1 MSAVIVVSSH
11 PSKAKA
17 VRGQRSRQ
25 SAKKRSSSK
34 SSGWES
40 ARSSVAPSD
49 PESDM
54 QDDMSIAPTRDIDA
68 GDEDQSEEESIHFSE
83 SDSEED
89 EDIENAGQDEPAV
102 ATSSKK
108 SGKKLKATGPPPM
121 EKFINQ
127 TAFDM
132 YFAHSSSQARVSQNV
147 LTSLMEPLSHQE
159 VLSLERDVHRKA
171 EQRTEIQR
179 LRRHHESYFPHYWM
193 ELHNGFNL
201 LFYGY
206 GSKRTTLTAFGREYC
221 ASRGHV
227 VIINGYKKGVN
238 LKSIL
243 FSIEGIPDLMQL
255 ETTTAGWEGQLRR
268 IYEFFRRNE
277 NPPLYLIV
285 HNIDAPP
292 LRDSKVRTLLSTLAL
307 HPRIHLIASVDN
319 INAGF
324 LWSSSEL
331 SARKH
336 VHTDRNTAIP
346 PDRGYAWLFHDLTT
360 FQPYIDEM
368 KSRDV
373 SILPSQGQ
381 ILSGTVG
388 SGQALSEEGMSH
400 VLASVTEKAKK
411 LFRLL
416 AKRQMAAIES
426 STGKQPTGITGLEN
440 YGTQYDL
447 LFNEARKEFLA
458 TSDVA
463 LRALLGEFMDHDMI
477 KSGGQPEVLWI
488 PAGKE
493 VMRRVLQKLPVD

>member
-1 MSAVIVVSSH
+1 MELH
-11 PSKAKA
+11 
-17 VRGQRSRQ
+17 
-25 SAKKRSSSK
+25 
-34 SSGWES
+34 
-40 ARSSVAPSD
+40 
-49 PESDM
+49 
-54 QDDMSIAPTRDIDA
+54 A
-68 GDEDQSEEESIHFSE
+68 GDEDQSEEESIHFSD
-83 SDSEED
+83 SNSEEEER
-89 EDIENAGQDEPAV
+89 EDPGQDEPAM
-102 ATSSKK
+102 ASPSRKRGKK
-108 SGKKLKATGPPPM
+108 SKVTGPPPM
-121 EKFINQ
+121 ENFINK

-132 YFAHSSSQARVSQNV
+132 YFAHASSRAKVSQNV
-147 LTSLMEPLSHQE
+147 LTSLVEPLTHQE
-159 VLSLERDVHRKA
+159 VLELEKEVGRKA
-171 EQRTEIQR
+171 EASTEIQR
-179 LRRHHESYFPHYWM
+179 LGRFHESYFPYYWM

-206 GSKRTTLTAFGREYC
+206 GSKRNILTAFGKQYC
-221 ASRGHV
+221 ANRGHV

-243 FSIEGIPDLMQL
+243 SAIEGIPDLIHI

-268 IYEFFRRNE
+268 IYEFFRRTE
-277 NPPLYLIV
+277 SSPLYLII
-285 HNIDAPP
+285 HNVDSPP
-292 LRDSKVRTLLSTLAL
+292 LRDPKVRTSLSTLAL

-319 INAGF
+319 INASVI
-324 LWSSSEL
+324 WSSSEL

-336 VHTDRNTAIP
+336 PPTSSNTSIP

-360 FQPYIDEM
+360 FRPYIDEM

-373 SILPSQGQ
+373 SSLPSQGQ
-381 ILSGTVG
+381 IFSGTTG
-388 SGQALSEEGMSH
+388 TGQALGEEAMSH

-463 LRALLGEFMDHDMI
+463 LRALLGEFMDHEMI

-493 VMRRVLQKLPVD
+493 VIRRVLQKLPVD